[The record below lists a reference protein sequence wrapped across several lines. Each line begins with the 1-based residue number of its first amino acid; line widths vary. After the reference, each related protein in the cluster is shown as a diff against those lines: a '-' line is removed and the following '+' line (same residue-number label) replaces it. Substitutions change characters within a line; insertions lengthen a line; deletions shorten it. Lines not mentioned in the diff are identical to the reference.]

1 MRFLAMSLVLAAV
14 LFAGCE
20 SAPENSAES
29 DLLTRQDLAADWKR
43 GVSSKGR
50 WFARFAS
57 ADQIAFGCNMSE
69 AKARRYHQELKGTFS
84 ASLLSELEAD
94 CEARSTKSPRVGND
108 SDRAD
113 VEPAASPRDTLRQ
126 VIGICESSSDPE
138 QCMQSHP
145 DISASST
152 VRAF

>member
-1 MRFLAMSLVLAAV
+1 MRFLAIPLVLAAV

-20 SAPENSAES
+20 SATEDSAEG

-69 AKARRYHQELKGTFS
+69 AKARHYHRQLKGTFP

-94 CEARSTKSPRVGND
+94 CEARPTKSPRVGNEKR
-108 SDRAD
+108 SR
-113 VEPAASPRDTLRQ
+113 
-126 VIGICESSSDPE
+126 
-138 QCMQSHP
+138 
-145 DISASST
+145 
-152 VRAF
+152 